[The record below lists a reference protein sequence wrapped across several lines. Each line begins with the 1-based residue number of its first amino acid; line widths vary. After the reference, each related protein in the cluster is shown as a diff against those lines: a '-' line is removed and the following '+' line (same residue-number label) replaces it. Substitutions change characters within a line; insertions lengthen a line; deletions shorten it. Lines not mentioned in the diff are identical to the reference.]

1 MSHLDGLLPQKMH
14 SRWAASFQPLEVRN
28 RGLRRESWLPR
39 GNRATWKLCAQGRR
53 RPLLPI
59 DDSVEFSLTEVC
71 AACRVSE
78 ELVVEIVAEGIVEP
92 SGPDRAQWR
101 FTGVALTRVQRAL
114 RLQHD
119 FGINL
124 AGAALAL
131 DLLEE
136 LERLR
141 RARAKGD

>member
-1 MSHLDGLLPQKMH
+1 MTDPISAMLL
-14 SRWAASFQPLEVRN
+14 
-28 RGLRRESWLPR
+28 
-39 GNRATWKLCAQGRR
+39 
-53 RPLLPI
+53 
-59 DDSVEFSLTEVC
+59 DDSVEFNLTELC

-92 SGPDRAQWR
+92 LGSDRTQWR
-101 FTGVALTRVQRAL
+101 FTGVALTRVQRVL

-119 FGINL
+119 FGVNL
-124 AGAALAL
+124 PGAALAL

-141 RARAKGD
+141 RAQRSID